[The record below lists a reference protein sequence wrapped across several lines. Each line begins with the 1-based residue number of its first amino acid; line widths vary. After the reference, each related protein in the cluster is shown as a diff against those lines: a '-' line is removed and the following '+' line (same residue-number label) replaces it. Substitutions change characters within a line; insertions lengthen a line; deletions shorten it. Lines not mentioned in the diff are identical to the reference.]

1 MPNTANPFAK
11 VPPRLRGW
19 VLPLTLLLTW
29 WAVYFFG
36 FTQSTLFV
44 APEQVLE
51 TTVHM
56 IVQGELW
63 TALSASL
70 YRLLIGFSIG
80 VSAGLVVGAALGM
93 SRHIDATVGPTF
105 HTIKQIS
112 LFAWIPMLSAWF
124 GLGNAGKIAFLA
136 MAAFFPVVLNTY
148 EGIRS
153 VPRELIE
160 VAQVNAFSRWQI
172 IRHVVL
178 PSATP
183 SLFTGLYLAMIYA
196 WLATL
201 GAEYLL
207 SAGVGIGN
215 LLVDGQEHLM
225 MDQVMLGI
233 IVVGL
238 VGFLMNWS
246 ASKLEARLLRWRG
259 TSTAGN

>member
-1 MPNTANPFAK
+1 MSNSANPFVR

-19 VLPLTLLLTW
+19 ILPILLLLGW
-29 WAVYFFG
+29 WTVYHFEI
-36 FTQSTLFV
+36 TQSTLFV
-44 APEQVLE
+44 APEKVLE
-51 TTVHM
+51 TTAHM
-56 IVQGELW
+56 IREGELW
-63 TALSASL
+63 DALSASL

-80 VSAGLVVGAALGM
+80 VSVGLIFGTALGM
-93 SRHIDATVGPTF
+93 SHFFNATVGPTF
-105 HTIKQIS
+105 HTLKQIS

-124 GLGNAGKIAFLA
+124 GFGDAGKIAFLA
-136 MAAFFPVVLNTY
+136 MAAFFPVVINTY

-160 VAQVNAFSRWQI
+160 VAQVNGFSRWQI
-172 IRHVVL
+172 IKGVVL
-178 PSATP
+178 PSAIP

-207 SAGVGIGN
+207 SAGIGIGT

-246 ASKLEARLLRWRG
+246 ASTLEARLLRWRG
-259 TSTAGN
+259 TSTASN